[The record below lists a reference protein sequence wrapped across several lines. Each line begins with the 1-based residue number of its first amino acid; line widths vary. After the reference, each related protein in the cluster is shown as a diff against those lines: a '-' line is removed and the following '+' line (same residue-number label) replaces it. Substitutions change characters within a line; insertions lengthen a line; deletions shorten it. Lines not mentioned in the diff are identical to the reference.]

1 MTNIN
6 VNEDDFKK
14 SFPEFSEV
22 ENIEFYIMR
31 AQCYVSPNN
40 YGILS
45 DEKRKLAIYLF
56 TAHLLTLQKNIA
68 EGQTAVGLTASASID
83 RVSVSM
89 VPPPSFGAFE
99 YWLNQTQYGAELLAL
114 LEIEFSTPLLLGGS
128 FIRTLL

>member
-1 MTNIN
+1 MTNID
-6 VNEDDFKK
+6 VNENEFKNN
-14 SFPEFSEV
+14 FPEFNNAL
-22 ENIEFYIMR
+22 NIELYITR
-31 AQCYVSPNN
+31 AKCYVSPKN

-45 DEKRKLAIYLF
+45 DDKRKLAIYLF
-56 TAHLLTLQKNIA
+56 TAHLLTLQKCIA
-68 EGQTAVGLTASASID
+68 DGQNAVGLTASASID

-114 LEIEFSTPLLLGGS
+114 LQIEFSTPLLLGGS